1 MIREKGN
8 VMTPQDVRKRVE
20 QIRKLAGPGAD
31 YEALHG
37 MEDNLHQDVLAAI
50 AEGVLEPQAVAAA
63 ALRTKKIEFPRYA
76 A

>member
-1 MIREKGN
+1 
-8 VMTPQDVRKRVE
+8 MTPADVRRRVE
-20 QIRKLAGPGAD
+20 NIRKLAGPSAD

-37 MEDNLHQDVLAAI
+37 MEDDLYKDVLRAI

-63 ALRTKKIEFPRYA
+63 ALCAEKIEFPRYA

>member
-1 MIREKGN
+1 
-8 VMTPQDVRKRVE
+8 MTPADVRRRVE
-20 QIRKLAGPGAD
+20 IIRKLAVPGAD

-37 MEDNLHQDVLAAI
+37 MEDDLYKDVLRAI

-63 ALRTKKIEFPRYA
+63 ALRAEKIEFPRYA